1 MVWLY
6 GIYLYIINYRKNL
19 EHIVHYHKDIHFV
32 VINYLHNF
40 KYQVIKLN
48 NVMMIHGKQIKHI
61 HIIYY

>member
-1 MVWLY
+1 MVY
-6 GIYLYIINYRKNL
+6 IYNNYYRKNL

-40 KYQVIKLN
+40 KYQMIKLN
-48 NVMMIHGKQIKHI
+48 NVMMIHGLHIHQEINNI